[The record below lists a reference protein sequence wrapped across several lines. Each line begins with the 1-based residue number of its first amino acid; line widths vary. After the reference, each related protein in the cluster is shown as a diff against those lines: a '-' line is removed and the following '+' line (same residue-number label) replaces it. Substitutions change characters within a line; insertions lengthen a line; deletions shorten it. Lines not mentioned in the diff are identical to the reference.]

1 MSKLVRLWQRPTYDG
16 KRYTYYL
23 IYYDEDGRRR
33 QKALGHAD
41 KRKAERRCAQFAQE
55 LTQGIVKPGRMRLSE
70 LLEDYLQ
77 RTRTQIEVST
87 ANSAAYRM
95 NDFIA
100 AVGNIYADNASSLPR
115 PPACVGARF

>member
-41 KRKAERRCAQFAQE
+41 TRKAERRCAQFEQE
-55 LTQGIVKPGRMRLSE
+55 LTQGIVKPERMRLSE

-77 RTRTQIEVST
+77 RTRTQIS
-87 ANSAAYRM
+87 
-95 NDFIA
+95 
-100 AVGNIYADNASSLPR
+100 
-115 PPACVGARF
+115 